1 MRHRVGPKGQV
12 VIKKEIRDKLGV
24 EPGWEALQFL
34 VNDHVE
40 VYFLPP
46 EHDRSLAGSLSSY
59 VMRSLPTTEALRE
72 AREAAWVKA
81 AEAEGNAG
89 GSGERE
95 GVR

>member
-1 MRHRVGPKGQV
+1 MRHKVGPKGQV

-46 EHDRSLAGSLSSY
+46 RTQPLAGGQPLE
-59 VMRSLPTTEALRE
+59 LHNKKPADHGGA
-72 AREAAWVKA
+72 AR
-81 AEAEGNAG
+81 GTRG
-89 GSGERE
+89 GVDQSG
-95 GVR
+95 